1 LSKAGEPRR
10 LFFSLWPDDALR
22 DRLVAATDPLLAGKR
37 ARKTHPANLHLTLA
51 FLGGVP
57 PEALDAV
64 IAAGDQVRASQ
75 FELTFDR
82 VESWRAAHV
91 ACIAIDPV
99 PSLLAALVAQLRAEL
114 AARQVPVDLKDFRAH
129 ITLARDWRDGRLD
142 ARIAP
147 LSWPVQEFV
156 LVESNPGP
164 KGSEY
169 SVLHRWPLERS
180 LAS

>member
-22 DRLVAATDPLLAGKR
+22 ARLVAATDALLAGKR

-51 FLGGVP
+51 FLGSVP

-82 VESWRAAHV
+82 LESWRAAHV
-91 ACIAIDPV
+91 ACITIDPA
-99 PSLLAALVAQLRAEL
+99 PAPLAALVSQLRAEL
-114 AARQVPVDLKDFRAH
+114 AARQVPVDSKDFRAH
-129 ITLARDWRDGRLD
+129 ITLARDWRAGRLD
-142 ARIAP
+142 ARVEP
-147 LSWPVQEFV
+147 LSWPVEEFV
-156 LVESNPGP
+156 LVESKLGLQ
-164 KGSEY
+164 GSEY
-169 SVLHRWPLERS
+169 SVLRRWPLGS
-180 LAS
+180 L